1 VKKFFLIL
9 LCILTVMLSSCHD
22 GGEQSTAVSEASAVT
37 ESTAVSAEES
47 PAEESSEVID
57 DVNYNGVAQLYI
69 STRGDI
75 GRDEYIDCKLNLV
88 DNSGKFAEIT
98 DNDAVIKVRG
108 NSTSNG
114 EKKPYNIKF
123 SSSKNPLG
131 LGEGKKFCLLANLF
145 DKSLMRNKLSYDLAS
160 EIGGCD
166 YTPQSEYIDVYLND
180 RFLGNYLMTQD
191 IGDGKDKVDIDVKK
205 NEFLLEYEPYEG
217 YSNPINIRT
226 PIYGLLLGFNEP
238 ENPTA
243 SQLSWIYDFLSR
255 AEAALQSR
263 NIAEIKRYFD
273 LDSFVDFYI
282 VSELFKNID
291 FATSSTR
298 FYIKGGKL
306 YAGPI
311 WDLDLS
317 AGNVSEEY
325 DYGPYN
331 EYWNKDTT
339 FDSTEGFY
347 CRKLWYGE
355 LFECKEFKE
364 LFEKRYAELS
374 EKIINLTTDN
384 KLGKNRIDLLIEKY
398 GKSFQAN
405 YSRAGWM
412 ISRVYGAFETR
423 YPEKTLSGNIESLRE
438 WLIKRHEWIMSA
450 CGHNSIRLTASD
462 MCLRRVI
469 FGFAE

>member
-1 VKKFFLIL
+1 MKKFALIML
-9 LCILTVMLSSCHD
+9 SLLTVVLSSCHEG
-22 GGEQSTAVSEASAVT
+22 GGESSAVSEAS
-37 ESTAVSAEES
+37 EIAVSEAVSEEES
-47 PAEESSEVID
+47 SAAESSEVIE

-69 STRGDI
+69 TTHGEVNRE
-75 GRDEYIDCKLNLV
+75 EYIDCTLDLV
-88 DNSGKFAEIT
+88 DKSGKFAELT
-98 DNDAVIKVRG
+98 ANDAVIKVRG

-123 SSSKNPLG
+123 SSPENPLG
-131 LGEGKKFCLLANLF
+131 LGNGKKFCLLANLF
-145 DKSLMRNKLSYDLAS
+145 DKSLMRNKLSYDFAS
-160 EIGGCD
+160 ETGGCD
-166 YTPQSEYIDVYLND
+166 YTPRSEYIDVYLND

-191 IGDGKDKVDIDVKK
+191 IGDGKDKVDIDVRK

-217 YSNPINIRT
+217 YSNPMNVRT

-238 ENPTA
+238 EDPTN
-243 SQLSWIYDFLSR
+243 SQLSWIYDFLSK
-255 AEAALQSR
+255 AEQALQSR
-263 NIAEIKRYFD
+263 DIAKIKRYFD

-347 CRKLWYGE
+347 CRKLWYSE
-355 LFECKEFKE
+355 LFECEEFEE

-374 EKIINLTTDN
+374 ERIINLTTDN
-384 KLGKNRIDLLIEKY
+384 KLGKNRIDLLVEKY
-398 GKSFQAN
+398 GKSFKAN
-405 YSRAGWM
+405 YSRAGWK

-423 YPEKTLSGNIESLRE
+423 YPEKTFDGNIESLRN
-438 WLIKRHEWIMSA
+438 WLIKRHEWIS
-450 CGHNSIRLTASD
+450 NQL
-462 MCLRRVI
+462 
-469 FGFAE
+469 EP